1 MEAKIRQFIVD
12 TFLAGKDDPDFGND
26 DSLLDTRILDSTGMV
41 ELVEFV
47 EDEFGVTV
55 DDSELTPENL
65 DSVMRVAAFVG
76 RKVNAG

>member
-12 TFLAGKDDPDFGND
+12 TFLAGKDDPGFNNE

-55 DDSELTPENL
+55 DDAELTPENL
-65 DSVMRVAAFVG
+65 DSVKRVAAFVG
-76 RKVNAG
+76 RKADAG